1 MGIGAEEFRHVL
13 SHFAS
18 GVTVVT
24 TWDEDQRPTGLTV
37 SAFASVS
44 LDPPLVLVCVEQ
56 RAHCYPALRAHGRFA
71 VNVLAAEHEAV
82 SRRFALSEP
91 EKFQAHAYRAGPLG
105 LPLLPGALAHLECRT
120 VHAYPGGDHTIFV
133 GEVESASAR
142 PGEPLLY
149 FRGGYVPS
157 PSPPPSP

>member
-1 MGIGAEEFRHVL
+1 MAIGAEEFRHVL

-24 TWDEDQRPTGLTV
+24 TWDKDARPTGLTV

-44 LDPPLVLVCVEQ
+44 LQPPLVLICVDHQ
-56 RAHCYPALRAHGRFA
+56 AQSYPALRASDRFA

-82 SRRFALSEP
+82 SRRFAASEP
-91 EKFQAHAYRAGPLG
+91 EKFSAADYQLGRLG
-105 LPLLPGALAHLECRT
+105 LPLLPEALAHLECRK

-133 GEVESASAR
+133 GEVESAQAR

-149 FRGGYVPS
+149 FRGEYNRLHSAPT
-157 PSPPPSP
+157 P